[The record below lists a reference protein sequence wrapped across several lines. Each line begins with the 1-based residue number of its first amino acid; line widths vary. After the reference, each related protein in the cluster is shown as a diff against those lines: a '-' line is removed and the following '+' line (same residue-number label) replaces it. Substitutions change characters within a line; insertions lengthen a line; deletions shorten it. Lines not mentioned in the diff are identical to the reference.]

1 MSPIAIQASI
11 RFPHRRIFPAI
22 VLLPAFL
29 SLSGCADAGAPSFSL
44 FGAFFPAW
52 MFCAGIGIAGA
63 AIARAA
69 FVGTGVAAVLPYQ
82 LLVCTA
88 VGTIIGIAAWFLA
101 FAG

>member
-11 RFPHRRIFPAI
+11 RFLQRRIFPAI

-29 SLSGCADAGAPSFSL
+29 PLSGCADAGAPSFSL

-69 FVGTGVAAVLPYQ
+69 FVGTGVAAILPYQ

-88 VGTIIGIAAWFLA
+88 VGTIIAIAAWFFA